1 MLSLLD
7 DVWVKTEGDFK
18 VFYCLVVTAR
28 FLFPPNLQF
37 NVNFFQRSEYSI
49 CLQNII
55 CGKFGETSQSRA
67 HIEKC
72 HPVREAMC

>member
-28 FLFPPNLQF
+28 FFFLQIF
-37 NVNFFQRSEYSI
+37 NS
-49 CLQNII
+49 
-55 CGKFGETSQSRA
+55 
-67 HIEKC
+67 
-72 HPVREAMC
+72 M